1 MQKHLINDNG
11 TYKTYLNGAWQTV
24 TTSSP
29 NKDNFIT
36 KGMGDLSVLNR
47 NVKTINQPMNDNGLL
62 GSGKVFK
69 STVDLKKYF
78 DITSIIIK

>member
-11 TYKTYLNGAWQTV
+11 TYRTYLNGTWQTV

-29 NKDNFIT
+29 TKDNFVT
-36 KGMGDLSVLNR
+36 KGMDDLSVLNR
-47 NVKTINQPMNDNGLL
+47 TVKTIDQPMTDNGIL

-69 STVDLKKYF
+69 STLDLKKYF

>member
-29 NKDNFIT
+29 SKDNFVT
-36 KGMGDLSVLNR
+36 KGMDDLSVLNR
-47 NVKTINQPMNDNGLL
+47 TVKTIDQPMTDNGIL

-69 STVDLKKYF
+69 STLDLKKYF
-78 DITSIIIK
+78 DITGIIIK

>member
-11 TYKTYLNGAWQTV
+11 TYKTYLNGTWQTV
-24 TTSSP
+24 TTTSP
-29 NKDNFIT
+29 TKDNFT
-36 KGMGDLSVLNR
+36 LKGMDDLSVLNR
-47 NVKTINQPMNDNGLL
+47 NAKTINQTMSDNGLL

-69 STVDLKKYF
+69 STLDLKKYF